1 MVGINS
7 DRKIKKK
14 IKAFSMKVS
23 HELPLNLMHH
33 AYEWNDYDY
42 CLPHL
47 IDESTRYKL
56 FFQKAKIDKR
66 FIIMD
71 NGLFEGID
79 HTIEDLLEKINLIH
93 PNVFIVPDAW
103 NDSVSTIRSA
113 KHWMINYSN
122 KLHDIG
128 VELMA
133 VCQGKTIGELV
144 TTYQTLVDLGYK
156 HIAFNHSSIAY
167 QEANVVGLD
176 HLKASMYGR
185 MEFIRQLVESKTIR
199 ESYYHHLL
207 GCSLPQEFMAYGDWK
222 FIKSVDT
229 SNPILVGAEGVRYT
243 DGGIDFKPKEK
254 LAYYFEK
261 DLSGQKED
269 IIFNVNK
276 FKSYVN

>member
-1 MVGINS
+1 M
-7 DRKIKKK
+7 KI
-14 IKAFSMKVS
+14 S
-23 HELPLNLMHH
+23 HELPLSLMQY

-47 IDESTRYKL
+47 IDESIKYRS
-56 FFQKAKIDKR
+56 FFQKSRIDKR

-79 HTIEDLLEKINLIH
+79 HTIEDLLEKIHLIH

-103 NDSVSTIRSA
+103 NDSTTTIRSA
-113 KHWMINYSN
+113 KHWMINYGD
-122 KLHDIG
+122 KLKEID
-128 VELMA
+128 VNLMA
-133 VCQGKTIGELV
+133 VCQGKTIGELIS
-144 TTYQTLVDLGYK
+144 TYQTLVDLGYK

-167 QEANVVGLD
+167 QELGYESS
-176 HLKASMYGR
+176 LKNQMYGR
-185 MEFIRQLVESKTIR
+185 MEFIRKLVEKKTIR
-199 ESYYHHLL
+199 ETYYHHLL

-243 DGGIDFKPKEK
+243 DSGINFKPKEK

-261 DLSGQKED
+261 DLSEQKED
-269 IIFNVNK
+269 IIFNVQK
-276 FKSYVN
+276 FKKYIK